1 MDAAPPP
8 FFLRAR
14 RVLARAALLIVAVL
28 AGVNVADVLRRVP
41 VPPRVASAAE
51 PDSVARM
58 ERRLARLRHAL
69 ETRRLRGVVGY
80 VADVPAERVA
90 GEAQATVDYYQAQ
103 FALAPAVLDL
113 VAERHGWVVTNL
125 RTAALAQRMPA
136 GYVVVED
143 FGEGVA
149 LLRKAAP

>member
-1 MDAAPPP
+1 MDAAPPS
-8 FFLRAR
+8 FLPRAR

-51 PDSVARM
+51 PDSVAQM
-58 ERRLARLRHAL
+58 ERRLAPLRAAL
-69 ETRRLRGVVGY
+69 EMRKLDGLVGY
-80 VADVPAERVA
+80 VGDVPAERVPA
-90 GEAQATVDYYQAQ
+90 DAQATVDYYQAQ

-113 VAERHGWVVTNL
+113 AVERREWAVANL
-125 RTAALAQRMPA
+125 RTARLAERLPA
-136 GYVVVED
+136 GFVVAED
-143 FGEGVA
+143 FGGGVA